1 MLRSADFDSSKP
13 EVIDGMLDIVR
24 QLKPREWMVY
34 TIDRPTPMQGLQ
46 KFTPNEMRALVQPLI
61 DEGVCIQI
69 KG

>member
-1 MLRSADFDSSKP
+1 
-13 EVIDGMLDIVR
+13 
-24 QLKPREWMVY
+24 MVY